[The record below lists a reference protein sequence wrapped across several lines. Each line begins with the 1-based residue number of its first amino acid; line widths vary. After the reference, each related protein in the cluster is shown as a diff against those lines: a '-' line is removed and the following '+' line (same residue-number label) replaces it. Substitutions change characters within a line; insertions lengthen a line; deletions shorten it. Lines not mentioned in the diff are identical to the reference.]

1 MRTQAELELYSL
13 AEKSGLHAKRLQAD
27 KERLAFNQA
36 LVEDRLFNSNIEK
49 ELAIKQAKTYEL
61 ELKRAQELIFNE
73 IEHNSSED
81 DEELSA
87 MSHHHAHKRYVPQEG
102 DGSDSDEE
110 FKEWHIRKRLETVKE
125 FSKEM
130 EKVHIGTTH
139 EQKVYVYSTT

>member
-1 MRTQAELELYSL
+1 M
-13 AEKSGLHAKRLQAD
+13 HAKRLQAD

-36 LVEDRLFNSNIEK
+36 LVEDRLFNSNVEK

-61 ELKRAQELIFNE
+61 ELKRSQELILNE
-73 IEHNSSED
+73 IEQSSSED

-87 MSHHHAHKRYVPQEG
+87 MSHHYKHKRYAPPEG

-125 FSKEM
+125 FGKEM

-139 EQKVYVYSTT
+139 EQKVYVYRIITQNTNII